1 MENNLKTTFLIATCL
16 LVVSAQAQ
24 GQLSLDRAIASSRA
38 NRPTLSA
45 ARQKLLSAQLSHRA
59 LGAFPATQLFAGYT
73 SPAEV
78 GGSDDDLVLAQPI
91 DIFGRTAASRS
102 AGNAGVKRAEAEL
115 RSTLSELQNDVITLY
130 CETAAS
136 ASLAQ
141 SAEESKK
148 IAKDLEQATRKLV
161 EEGRLPGVQL
171 SRISIEAERARIV
184 AKQRKAEYEANQ
196 LRLATAIGLPVAEV
210 TVTGF
215 PNVVPVSVEKDKLT
229 SQRGDL
235 MILAAEVR
243 EAEAEARIATT
254 NALPE
259 LEVQGR
265 RTPWQESNV
274 TYGVRVQLSIPLYDF
289 GKARNERK
297 AALTRAAAARAS
309 LEDAARIAKAEVD
322 AAQIEAIAAQ
332 EQITSLEA
340 VQRSTRDLVERTQ
353 VGLREG
359 ASTLF
364 DVIDSLRALR
374 EAEESLAEARL
385 ALVLAQARSLKASGL
400 LLEVN

>member
-1 MENNLKTTFLIATCL
+1 M
-16 LVVSAQAQ
+16 
-24 GQLSLDRAIASSRA
+24 
-38 NRPTLSA
+38 
-45 ARQKLLSAQLSHRA
+45 
-59 LGAFPATQLFAGYT
+59 GAFPATQLFAGYT